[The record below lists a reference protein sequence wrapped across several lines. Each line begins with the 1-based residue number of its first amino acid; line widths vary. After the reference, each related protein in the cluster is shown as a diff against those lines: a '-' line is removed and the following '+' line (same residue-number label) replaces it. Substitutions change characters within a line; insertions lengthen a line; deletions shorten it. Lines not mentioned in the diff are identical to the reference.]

1 MNPQLVFFGEPSYLL
16 ADEKRGH
23 QIMDT
28 WISNMESDFDLILIL
43 EELDT
48 SLALLVLKF
57 CWEVRDVVHLKLNSM
72 KKEKQHLGKED
83 KQKLH
88 KFLWAD
94 HR

>member
-1 MNPQLVFFGEPSYLL
+1 MFFGYPSYLL
-16 ADEKRGH
+16 RTSEKRGH
-23 QIMDT
+23 AIMDKWLAT
-28 WISNMESDFDLILIL
+28 IDNDFELILIL

-72 KKEKQHLGKED
+72 KKDDNKLTED
-83 KQKLH
+83 DTKRLYE
-88 KFLWAD
+88 FLWAD